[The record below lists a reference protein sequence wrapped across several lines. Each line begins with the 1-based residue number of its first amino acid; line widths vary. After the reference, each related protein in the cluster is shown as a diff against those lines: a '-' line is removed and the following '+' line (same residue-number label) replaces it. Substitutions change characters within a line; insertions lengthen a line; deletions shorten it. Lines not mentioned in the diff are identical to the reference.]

1 MNNKAISDRIRK
13 SKKYDAVRNSLIC
26 QLRANGADTAAFIDL
41 VDDYMQFWVI
51 KEMTKID
58 IITRGV
64 YITYNNGGGQ
74 SGTKENPSIAYQL
87 KISSQMLKILQQLKL
102 DVESAGDSGDDEL

>member
-1 MNNKAISDRIRK
+1 
-13 SKKYDAVRNSLIC
+13 
-26 QLRANGADTAAFIDL
+26 
-41 VDDYMQFWVI
+41 
-51 KEMTKID
+51 MTKID